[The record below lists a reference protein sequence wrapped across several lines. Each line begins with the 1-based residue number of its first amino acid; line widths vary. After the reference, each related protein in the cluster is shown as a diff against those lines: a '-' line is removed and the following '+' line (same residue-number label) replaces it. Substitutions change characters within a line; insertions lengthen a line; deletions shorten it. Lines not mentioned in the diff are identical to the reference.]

1 MRSESVTMASLREP
15 CMLAESSS
23 LGDGEVPL
31 PVCVGAGGADDNGL
45 VLVVVVVVVVVVD
58 VVLVSIVANRVN
70 RSEILFN

>member
-1 MRSESVTMASLREP
+1 
-15 CMLAESSS
+15 MLAESSS

-31 PVCVGAGGADDNGL
+31 PVCFGAGGADDNGL
-45 VLVVVVVVVVVVD
+45 VLVVVVVVVD

>member
-1 MRSESVTMASLREP
+1 
-15 CMLAESSS
+15 MLAESSS
-23 LGDGEVPL
+23 LGEGEVPL

-45 VLVVVVVVVVVVD
+45 VLLDVVG

>member
-1 MRSESVTMASLREP
+1 
-15 CMLAESSS
+15 MLAESSS
-23 LGDGEVPL
+23 LGEREVPL

-45 VLVVVVVVVVVVD
+45 VLVVVVVVVVVD

>member
-45 VLVVVVVVVVVVD
+45 VLVVVVVVVVVD